1 MAKIKFIDQTTK
13 SPLDSLIY
21 IWEPSK
27 LGAKPIA
34 CGKPNSEGFLRRE
47 GVQSVSCKDDLKVG
61 DTGKEFLL
69 LRTYFDLSEGEI
81 TSVALA
87 DIERRTVKYVTELP
101 VLPPPVVNLRF
112 FVLSNAKREKGGMQ
126 DFLKQLVNLLKG
138 IWKPKEP
145 DVKKFAVNFQW
156 DNTFKNIVDSNNTFR
171 RIDIRLSSG
180 APIALK
186 LVKGNYSN
194 PSFNSDIPIFI
205 CHAAWDELNE
215 PGKPRDGLLHGFTL
229 TKKGNPWFSGERAIL
244 LFSSTS
250 TENTLAHE
258 MSHWCGFSHRDAE
271 NFPNNIGQ

>member
-1 MAKIKFIDQTTK
+1 
-13 SPLDSLIY
+13 IY

-101 VLPPPVVNLRF
+101 V
-112 FVLSNAKREKGGMQ
+112 
-126 DFLKQLVNLLKG
+126 
-138 IWKPKEP
+138 
-145 DVKKFAVNFQW
+145 KKFGVNFQW

-215 PGKPRDGLLHGFTL
+215 PGKPRDGLLHG
-229 TKKGNPWFSGERAIL
+229 
-244 LFSSTS
+244 
-250 TENTLAHE
+250 
-258 MSHWCGFSHRDAE
+258 
-271 NFPNNIGQ
+271 